1 MNTKILSICTLI
13 VILGFGGVMMV
24 KNRNNK
30 QNDESKLIA
39 STFINKNQIA
49 PGDVVVKVTPEGFV
63 PTEVTIKKGDK
74 VVWLNESGTYTWP
87 ASDLHP
93 THGVYPEFD
102 PLEPI
107 PAGQAW
113 AFVFGKAG
121 QWKFHDHLKP
131 NRRGGVNVE

>member
-24 KNRNNK
+24 KNRNN
-30 QNDESKLIA
+30 
-39 STFINKNQIA
+39 NQIA